1 MSNEELIEEKEH
13 LWDLSKTAGKDYPPD
28 LIDDLETEAPP
39 LSIEKLI
46 QERS

>member
-1 MSNEELIEEKEH
+1 MLGEELIEEKGH
-13 LWDLSKTAGKDYPPD
+13 LWDLFEITGKDYLLN